1 MADDEQGT
9 ADDEQGWVPVLSS
22 GELAEG
28 TPVRVALEG
37 LDVFLYRAADRIYA
51 LDDRCSHQGGP
62 LHRGRVDAAIS
73 PPTVTCPIH
82 GSMFLMTDGRVM
94 RGPAL
99 RAQPV
104 FDVRESDGMI
114 EIRDREG

>member
-1 MADDEQGT
+1 MGDG
-9 ADDEQGWVPVLSS
+9 EQGWIPVLAA
-22 GELAEG
+22 GELSVG
-28 TPVRVALEG
+28 KSVRVGLEG
-37 LDVFLYRAADRIYA
+37 LDVFLYRSAGRLFA

-94 RGPAL
+94 RGPAT
-99 RAQPV
+99 RPQPV
-104 FDVRESDGMI
+104 FDVREQDGMI
-114 EIRDREG
+114 EVRDREA

>member
-1 MADDEQGT
+1 MEDDGG
-9 ADDEQGWVPVLSS
+9 AWIPVLSA
-22 GELAEG
+22 GDLPEG
-28 TPVRVALEG
+28 KAVRVALEG
-37 LDVFLYRAADRIYA
+37 LDVFLYRGADRLYA

-62 LHRGRVDAAIS
+62 LHRGRVDTAIS

-104 FDVRESDGMI
+104 FDVRESNGMI
-114 EIRDREG
+114 EIRDRAG